1 MKFSCNLCP
10 KSYTKKQKLNDHL
23 LQNHQINARK
33 RKIAEYNC
41 GSCSQTFTECKNEL
55 HHLRWNH
62 RSTKPAKCLYCHTF
76 FAETKHLQ
84 SHISGDHK
92 IRGNSKEYSSF
103 QLHFTTEQYATK
115 TFFQSYRVKIREQL
129 DLMTYM
135 ELNKSNIQ
143 LFVKEKC
150 KEFGPIK
157 VQFST
162 FAHLIKPIEEKK
174 VSCHASS
181 FAKPFLSFLDDDDF
195 YEMVDQMVSTLQI
208 FCSS

>member
-41 GSCSQTFTECKNEL
+41 GSCSKTFTECKNVL
-55 HHLRWNH
+55 RHLRWNH
-62 RSTKPAKCLYCHTF
+62 RSTKPAKCLYCHTV

-84 SHISGDHK
+84 SHISSDHN
-92 IRGNSKEYSSF
+92 IRGNSKENSSF
-103 QLHFTTEQYATK
+103 QHHITTEQYATK
-115 TFFQSYRVKIREQL
+115 KFFQSYRVKIREQL

-143 LFVKEKC
+143 LFVKENTKNLDLLKC
-150 KEFGPIK
+150 N
-157 VQFST
+157 
-162 FAHLIKPIEEKK
+162 
-174 VSCHASS
+174 
-181 FAKPFLSFLDDDDF
+181 FLPSP
-195 YEMVDQMVSTLQI
+195 T
-208 FCSS
+208 